1 MKLNSLSP
9 AEAQVLIARGAQL
22 IDIRGADEYARE
34 HIPGAQSVPMDQLS
48 AGSLGDYPADT
59 IIFHCKSGNRT
70 KMNAAALRASSNCE
84 AFILDG
90 GIEGWKAAGNPVSKD
105 GNQPLELNRQVQ
117 IAAGGL
123 AFTGFVLGL
132 TLHPAFYALSGAVGA
147 GLVFAGVTGTCA
159 MAHLLKLMPWNRAA
173 LA

>member
-9 AEAQVLIARGAQL
+9 AAAQALIAKGAQL

-34 HIPGAQSVPMDQLS
+34 HIPGAQSVPMEQLS
-48 AGSLGDYPADT
+48 AGSLGDHPADT

-70 KMNAAALRASSNCE
+70 KMNAAALHASSACE

-90 GIEGWKAAGNPVSKD
+90 GIEAWKAAGHPVAKD
-105 GNQPLELNRQVQ
+105 TKQPLELNRQVQ
-117 IAAGGL
+117 ITAGGL
-123 AFTGFVLGL
+123 AFTGFILGL
-132 TLHPAFYALSGAVGA
+132 VVHPGFYALSGAVGA
-147 GLVFAGVTGTCA
+147 GLTFAGLTGTCA
-159 MAHLLKLMPWNRAA
+159 MARLLKLMPWNHQA